1 MSAVD
6 VHAVVE
12 GPPDRP
18 AVVLSPSLGS
28 SLDMWE
34 PQAAALRGRFR
45 VIRYDHRG
53 HGRSPVPPAPY
64 QIADLATDV
73 VRLLDRLDIPA
84 AHFCGISLGAMTGIV
99 LAATHPRRVRRLVLC
114 CTAARMPTPE
124 AYGQRAAA
132 VRREGTVAI
141 ADSVVARW
149 VTPGFTADQPELIR
163 RLQAMVADTPDEGY
177 AACCEAIERM
187 DLRGLLPRIG
197 ARTLLIAGA
206 DDPATPPDQAR
217 LIAASI
223 PNAEVQVLSP
233 AAHLA
238 SIEQPEAVTRLLVSH
253 LNATEAP
260 HERGPDRPAARHA
273 GAP

>member
-1 MSAVD
+1 VTAVE

-12 GPPDRP
+12 GPPDGP
-18 AVVLSPSLGS
+18 ALVLSPSLGS
-28 SLDMWE
+28 TLDMWE

-45 VIRYDHRG
+45 VVRYDHRG
-53 HGRSPVPPAPY
+53 HGRSPVPPGPY
-64 QIADLATDV
+64 QIDDLATDV
-73 VRLLDRLDIPA
+73 LGLLDRLDLPA

-132 VRREGTVAI
+132 VRREGTAAI
-141 ADSVVARW
+141 AESVVSRW
-149 VTPGFTADQPELIR
+149 VTPGFAADHPELIA

-177 AACCEAIERM
+177 AACCQALERM

-197 ARTLLIAGA
+197 APTLLIAGA

-223 PNAEVQVLSP
+223 PDAQVRVLSP

-238 SIEQPEAVTRLLVSH
+238 SIEQPDAVTRLLASH
-253 LNATEAP
+253 LTTTEA
-260 HERGPDRPAARHA
+260 ARE
-273 GAP
+273 